1 MRTTICGAAVIALA
15 VALVG
20 CNLVYSERPL
30 FSAADAKNGP
40 GLRIGLW
47 LKRDAGCQFDETR
60 PVRRWP
66 KCAEWQLVRPTDVL
80 GLDAQGRKWTQ
91 YGYVL
96 AAGQPRILQVA
107 VQDPQVDGGRAEYFY
122 LGLDPIRIDPNGDV
136 VEYRD
141 WLVQCGP
148 PPPTPPPEGKHP
160 KLVEP
165 QVTQA
170 PLPGLVPHPD
180 ADHPDDCSA
189 QTAVAV
195 RNAAQASL
203 AWSSTDNWRW
213 VRSGGD

>member
-1 MRTTICGAAVIALA
+1 MRTTISVVALIALA
-15 VALVG
+15 ALISG

-30 FSAADAKNGP
+30 FTAEDAKGGVP
-40 GLRIGLW
+40 LRLGLW
-47 LKRDAGCQFDETR
+47 LKRDPGCQFDETR

-80 GLDAQGRKWTQ
+80 GLDAQARKWTQ

-96 AAGQPRILQVA
+96 AAGRPNILQVA
-107 VQDPQVDGGRAEYFY
+107 VQDPQVDGGRSEFFY
-122 LGLDPIRIDPNGDV
+122 LGLDPVRIDPDGGV

-160 KLVEP
+160 KLTEP
-165 QVTQA
+165 GLTQA
-170 PLPGLVPHPD
+170 PLPGLLPHLD
-180 ADHPDDCSA
+180 AGHPDDCSA
-189 QTAVAV
+189 QTAAAV

-203 AWSSTDNWRW
+203 AWTSTDIWRW
-213 VRSGGD
+213 VRSGEG